1 MAAATL
7 ESITSDA
14 SWKLGNWIFHC
25 AGSRRLT
32 AAIFTQVV
40 LPQPAQLAMCL
51 NDNTNTFLLLLE
63 QRTPP
68 QLSAAAT
75 WCIELMWLIDEQS
88 ASIAND
94 PTVLEKRELQ

>member
-1 MAAATL
+1 
-7 ESITSDA
+7 
-14 SWKLGNWIFHC
+14 
-25 AGSRRLT
+25 
-32 AAIFTQVV
+32 
-40 LPQPAQLAMCL
+40 MCL